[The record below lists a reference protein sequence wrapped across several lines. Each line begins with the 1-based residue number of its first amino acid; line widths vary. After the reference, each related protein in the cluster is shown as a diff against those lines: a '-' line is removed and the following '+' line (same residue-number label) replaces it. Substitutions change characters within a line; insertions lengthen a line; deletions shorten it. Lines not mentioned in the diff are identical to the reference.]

1 MKNNLKEKLARW
13 LYGRY
18 GTDELN
24 MAILVLALVISL
36 IAGIAGLPLL
46 SFVSLGLLIY
56 VNYRAFSKNIAKR
69 AAENK
74 AWRNATVV
82 PRRTFKA
89 IRMGLKDH
97 DHAYR
102 LCPNCHQICRLPKGK
117 DRIEVHCP
125 SCKKGFEV
133 RS

>member
-1 MKNNLKEKLARW
+1 MKNKLTEKLTRW

-36 IAGIAGLPLL
+36 IAGIVGFPLL
-46 SFVSLGLLIY
+46 SCVSLGLLIF

-69 AAENK
+69 AAENR
-74 AWRNATVV
+74 AWRKATVV
-82 PRRTFKA
+82 PRRTIKA
-89 IRMGLKDH
+89 IRMGWKDH

-102 LCPNCHQICRLPKGK
+102 LCPKCHQICRIPKGK
-117 DRIEVHCP
+117 GRIEVHCP
-125 SCKKGFEV
+125 SCKEGFEV
-133 RS
+133 KS